1 MINLLQENTIL
12 EHWPELRNRA
22 SAGEFV
28 EKDQELEVW
37 TNLQILS
44 KVVPSILV
52 KLGEY
57 ELAVRL
63 TDQAR

>member
-12 EHWPELRNRA
+12 EHWPELRDRA

-28 EKDQELEVW
+28 DKDQEQEVW
-37 TNLQILS
+37 INLQILS
-44 KVVPSILV
+44 KVVPSMLA

-57 ELAVRL
+57 EPAARL
-63 TDQAR
+63 TEQAR